1 MQHTSQN
8 TPTSKLI
15 YAEFLQREERRY
27 HHGYDE
33 EMLQYRYIQEGDF
46 RSIAESQRMFRG
58 NINGL
63 LSQDILRHYK
73 YLFVASTTLACRAA
87 IDGGI
92 ESQVAYNMSDLYIQ
106 EADTCQTVEEIF
118 EKQTEMIKGF
128 TQKVLDYKDAPYTYQ
143 TYTKVIE
150 NVIDY
155 IYLHLHE
162 KLTIA
167 TLAEQVQLSPNY
179 LNTIFKSQVGCPIG
193 NYIQKKKIEVAS
205 NMLLHSGYSL
215 TEIAAFL
222 GFCSTSH
229 FIQTFKKC
237 TGQTPGEYLAHSH
250 H

>member
-92 ESQVAYNMSDLYIQ
+92 ESQV
-106 EADTCQTVEEIF
+106 
-118 EKQTEMIKGF
+118 
-128 TQKVLDYKDAPYTYQ
+128 
-143 TYTKVIE
+143 
-150 NVIDY
+150 
-155 IYLHLHE
+155 
-162 KLTIA
+162 
-167 TLAEQVQLSPNY
+167 
-179 LNTIFKSQVGCPIG
+179 GCPIG